1 MIVGL
6 IADTHD
12 NIYAIDKAVKR
23 FNEERIELVLH
34 AGDYIAPFTAK
45 HLKPLEAHLVG
56 VYGNNCAERDTLKK
70 VYGEVG
76 AEIRGFFA
84 EVEADG
90 MRIALIHGHRQE
102 DVDKAYGGGYDAI
115 IRGHTHRAGIGNE
128 KGVLVVNPG
137 EACGYVTGRST
148 LAFLDTERRTAWLAD
163 LD

>member
-1 MIVGL
+1 MIIGL
-6 IADTHD
+6 ISDTHD

-23 FNEERIELVLH
+23 FNEERVKLVLH

-45 HLKPLEAHLVG
+45 HFKPLEAQLVG
-56 VYGNNCAERDTLKK
+56 VYGNNCAERATLKK
-70 VYGEVG
+70 VYGEIG

-90 MRIALIHGHRQE
+90 MRIALIHGHRQM
-102 DVDKAYGGGYDAI
+102 DVDKAYGGGYDAVV
-115 IRGHTHRAGIGNE
+115 RGHTHKAGIGHE

>member
-1 MIVGL
+1 MIIGL

-12 NIYAIDKAVKR
+12 NIYAIDKAVKM
-23 FNEERIELVLH
+23 FNEERVKLVLH

-45 HLKPLEAHLVG
+45 HFKPLEAHLVG

-70 VYGEVG
+70 VYGEIG

-84 EVEADG
+84 EVEVDG
-90 MRIALIHGHRQE
+90 MRVALIHGHRQL
-102 DVDKAYGGGYDAI
+102 DVDKAYGGGYDAV

-148 LAFLDTERRTAWLAD
+148 LAFLDTERRMAWLAD

>member
-6 IADTHD
+6 ISDTHD
-12 NIYAIDKAVKR
+12 NIHMIDRAVKM
-23 FNEERIELVLH
+23 FNEERIKLVLH
-34 AGDYIAPFTAK
+34 AGDYITPFTAK
-45 HLKPLEAHLVG
+45 HFKPLEAQLVG
-56 VYGNNCAERDTLKK
+56 VYGNNCAERAILKK
-70 VYGEVG
+70 VYGEIG

-90 MRIALIHGHRQE
+90 MRIVLIHGHRQM
-102 DVDKAYGGGYDAI
+102 DVDKAYGGGYDAVV
-115 IRGHTHRAGIGNE
+115 RGHTHRAGIGQE

-148 LAFLDTERRTAWLAD
+148 LAFLDTERRAAWLAD